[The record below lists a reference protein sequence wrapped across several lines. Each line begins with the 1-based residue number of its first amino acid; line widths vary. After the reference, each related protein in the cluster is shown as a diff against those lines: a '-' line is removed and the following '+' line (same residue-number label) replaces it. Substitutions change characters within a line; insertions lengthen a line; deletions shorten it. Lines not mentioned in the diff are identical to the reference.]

1 MVLPSVS
8 RSGDKEESAEEAG
21 KGQLGRWENT
31 GSTESWRLRK
41 DRWRGWSPVP
51 VRDGVGKGRATTLG
65 TICWERKCIYL
76 GAGEGGGC

>member
-41 DRWRGWSPVP
+41 DRWRG
-51 VRDGVGKGRATTLG
+51 
-65 TICWERKCIYL
+65 
-76 GAGEGGGC
+76 